1 MSLQRDYL
9 MIQIE
14 QVGKVLGKIL
24 ADLLGIKSFEETD
37 QYDIVK
43 EQLYTELDLNMDELI
58 FRNNEEFMKI
68 MSEKLV
74 NNMMLY
80 EKFSDILSK
89 AGDYYNLNTEKRKQ
103 YYSKSLLL
111 LQEIVSISQTYSV
124 DLHNKI
130 LNIEVKLKDNISN
143 I

>member
-14 QVGKVLGKIL
+14 QLGKVLGKIL
-24 ADLLGIKSFEETD
+24 ADLLGIRSFEESD

-43 EQLYTELDLNMDELI
+43 EQLYSELDLNMDELI

-68 MSEKLV
+68 ISEKLV
-74 NNMMLY
+74 NNIMLY
-80 EKFSDILSK
+80 EKFSDVLNK
-89 AGDYYNLNTEKRKQ
+89 AGDFYNINSEKRKQ

-111 LQEIVSISQTYSV
+111 LQEIISQTQTFSV
-124 DLHNKI
+124 DLHTKISNLENKI
-130 LNIEVKLKDNISN
+130 KACI
-143 I
+143 

>member
-14 QVGKVLGKIL
+14 QLGKVLGKIL
-24 ADLLGIKSFEETD
+24 ADLLGIRSFEKSD

-43 EQLYTELDLNMDELI
+43 EQLYSELDLNMDELI

-68 MSEKLV
+68 ISEKLV
-74 NNMMLY
+74 NNIMLY

-89 AGDYYNLNTEKRKQ
+89 AGDFYNVDSAKRKQ

-111 LQEIVSISQTYSV
+111 LQEIVSQTQTFSV
-124 DLHNKI
+124 DLHTKI
-130 LNIEVKLKDNISN
+130 SSLEAKIKACI
-143 I
+143 

>member
-9 MIQIE
+9 MIQID
-14 QVGKVLGKIL
+14 QLGKVLGKIL
-24 ADLLGIKSFEETD
+24 ADLLGIRSFEESD

-43 EQLYTELDLNMDELI
+43 EQLYSELDLNMDELI

-68 MSEKLV
+68 ISKKLV
-74 NNMMLY
+74 NNIMLY

-89 AGDYYNLNTEKRKQ
+89 AGDFYNINSGKRNQ

-111 LQEIVSISQTYSV
+111 LQEIVSQTQTFSV
-124 DLHNKI
+124 DLHTK
-130 LNIEVKLKDNISN
+130 ISN
-143 I
+143 LEEKLNVL